1 MTRASKRTPP
11 DGATPH
17 VLARSGGPLT
27 LGAGAPAPPGMLR
40 LTRPDSTGQALP
52 VWPDGVTPALL
63 EEHQVAP
70 VPVERSGET
79 RRVLAACLKCCW
91 TDHSIDPW
99 PGEPAPVE
107 LVLATY
113 RALIGRTDDLMR
125 NWAVGAL
132 RRLHDSAWVV
142 MADGLVTLG
151 PRCALWPVSSLAQLK
166 ELVRRIPEPE
176 RQELRVVA
184 DADIVAAARATTAAG
199 ADQGAEADQGA
210 VPAEGE
216 LEETRPGDEQTEP
229 MPAGK
234 PAETLP
240 GGEQPDTQIGGGP
253 AEPESGGDPA
263 KLRAEGESA
272 EPLADGVRVTE
283 LPQAVRAAG
292 APATEL
298 PEGGLRA
305 AGGRAIEV
313 REAEARVT
321 GARAAALSAL
331 GGRAEAGVADF
342 DDLLDGYDERRR
354 AELVAAYMVVEYAA
368 EPVQEARFAALR
380 DPALRHTLGEMLARR
395 GRTLIQHRER
405 WISGYSDEAAAR
417 ALRQLREAAGPGA
430 LGRSGEAGD
439 ATSGSGAADAI
450 DAVLDTPGDPRS
462 SRDSGD
468 PGEGTVGTLAHTVA
482 PNIVAPRGGAPRLA
496 SAGGNADE
504 STTATG
510 TAAQSAGTATSPAGT
525 TNPAAGDA
533 PAGTNTPLAGSHTLA
548 AGAASLTGATT
559 SPAAAGSPA
568 GAATPA
574 AAATI
579 SSADTAGGA
588 ESASTLIGGDPG
600 SNGASPGR
608 ARGSRGPVGS
618 GGSNAFGGSNR
629 PGGSTGLGGGS
640 NRPGGS
646 MGLGEAERAVLTLV
660 LVHSVAIP
668 RAEGVLPEDTWLS
681 PHPTPVEELRRHTQ
695 VPIGELE
702 AALRVLRHAGLLA
715 QVKAGEE
722 AGGYVPGP
730 QFHRLTPAAR
740 RRLQEE
746 LILAAGPH
754 TPLAAAVRARR
765 SAG

>member
-1 MTRASKRTPP
+1 MTRASKRAPA
-11 DGATPH
+11 DGATAH
-17 VLARSGGPLT
+17 VLARAGGPLA
-27 LGAGAPAPPGMLR
+27 LGAGAAAPPGMLR

-125 NWAVGAL
+125 NWAIGAL

-184 DADIVAAARATTAAG
+184 DSDIVAAARAATAAG
-199 ADQGAEADQGA
+199 ADQGASEADGNA
-210 VPAEGE
+210 AGP
-216 LEETRPGDEQTEP
+216 ETG
-229 MPAGK
+229 
-234 PAETLP
+234 
-240 GGEQPDTQIGGGP
+240 
-253 AEPESGGDPA
+253 
-263 KLRAEGESA
+263 EGESRSAAA
-272 EPLADGVRVTE
+272 ERAEADADAAGPETREDESRSAATE
-283 LPQAVRAAG
+283 RAEAPAAGSRPEGAAAETALGGEPRPSQAEAAGSRAAG
-292 APATEL
+292 AGAGAL
-298 PEGGLRA
+298 P
-305 AGGRAIEV
+305 
-313 REAEARVT
+313 
-321 GARAAALSAL
+321 AL
-331 GGRAEAGVADF
+331 GGRAEAGVPDF

-405 WISGYSDEAAAR
+405 WISGYSDETAAR
-417 ALRQLREAAGPGA
+417 ALRQLRETAGTGLAGGAGIAGEAGGALDRAGEAERPGALDPSREAERPGTHGPSGEAAGPGTHGPSGEA
-430 LGRSGEAGD
+430 AGPGTHGPSREAAGPGTLDPSREAEGSGLLGRSGGAGD
-439 ATSGSGAADAI
+439 ATRPGPKGTGTGA
-450 DAVLDTPGDPRS
+450 R
-462 SRDSGD
+462 
-468 PGEGTVGTLAHTVA
+468 AHA
-482 PNIVAPRGGAPRLA
+482 
-496 SAGGNADE
+496 AG
-504 STTATG
+504 TTAPEAG
-510 TAAQSAGTATSPAGT
+510 ATAVSASTDMSAAGTATAPGSPNTSHAGANASPADAT
-525 TNPAAGDA
+525 ASPAD
-533 PAGTNTPLAGSHTLA
+533 
-548 AGAASLTGATT
+548 
-559 SPAAAGSPA
+559 AAAGVV
-568 GAATPA
+568 PA
-574 AAATI
+574 AVSTVDALGN
-579 SSADTAGGA
+579 GG
-588 ESASTLIGGDPG
+588 SL
-600 SNGASPGR
+600 ASPGR
-608 ARGSRGPVGS
+608 PRSQRGSAGFGVSNGPS
-618 GGSNAFGGSNR
+618 
-629 PGGSTGLGGGS
+629 GST
-640 NRPGGS
+640 
-646 MGLGEAERAVLTLV
+646 GLGEAERAVLTLV